1 MKQLLFISLLCF
13 GISHAN
19 EPQQEQEWEALDLE
33 ETHMQEMEEQHREEF
48 EDREGDLQIQAE
60 EEEILPLESED
71 SRNFNPENQP
81 KED

>member
-19 EPQQEQEWEALDLE
+19 EPQQEWEALDLE
-33 ETHMQEMEEQHREEF
+33 ETHLQEMEEQHREEF
-48 EDREGDLQIQAE
+48 EDKEGDLQIQAE

-71 SRNFNPENQP
+71 SRNFNPENTP
-81 KED
+81 EED

>member
-1 MKQLLFISLLCF
+1 MKYLLSLLLLT
-13 GISHAN
+13 AN
-19 EPQQEQEWEALDLE
+19 LCLASEPQQEWESLDLE
-33 ETHMQEMEEQHREEF
+33 EENLQEMEEQRRQEF

-71 SRNFNPENQP
+71 SRDLRRGDDP